1 MRECILEIDSMF
13 LYHFVDPDLILVEI
27 IFRKDRT
34 PENEEIDFEIVDID
48 TSAHWY
54 QSVN

>member
-54 QSVN
+54 